1 MNLVWYYLRIGFQD
15 AWRAGGVLLANVA
28 IVAGICLPIFLL
40 LGLKRGLVTQF
51 RSDIQK
57 SPTARQIEAHLGS
70 AGAHLRFTTSYEKEI
85 EKEVPGVALVV
96 PQITLNG
103 WAAHEGKETE
113 STFACTK
120 PGDPFLSFYG
130 ADVLKEGD
138 RGVVVS
144 RAVADELGIAY
155 EELSNGRFQVDEDA
169 VITLKVMRGGD
180 DEKHELQTPV
190 RAVFATSDKTLKGL
204 YLDRQMMDWLEDFK
218 KGRSVEALGLKG
230 FADAVKA
237 EYDGYVSFSKYQF
250 SPTDFTRL
258 KARGLT
264 AVPLAESKRK
274 DKQQLR
280 SLYGLLK
287 PHDLHVYWIG
297 ASLSTSDGD
306 ATVTIDAA
314 DVEGI
319 TEPDDRVL
327 PWATPRTMNIN
338 GAPHQLV
345 GITLNARW
353 LKNYFRNTS
362 TRMKAEVRDFG
373 GTVLRNEMAVM
384 LPMEAIGIRPAAAQP
399 PPPAKTEEPA
409 TPATS
414 IPPEATPPQPEGLP
428 GDPPPAAPD
437 ATELA
442 GDEPP
447 EPPLPVDPLAP
458 GDEPPEP
465 PELWP
470 RGGKTASLLLGVV
483 RMLGDAGDGFETAIE
498 SFARHI
504 PVDPPA
510 APLPAEP
517 PETVTLKVADK
528 QFAALK
534 LETLSSSSMPLRNKP
549 LWQPLVAGV
558 GGDILS
564 FVGKLEAASRPLP
577 QAAAPGKPAGP
588 ALPPGKPAAAPPA
601 EAPPAEAP
609 PAETPPTEAPPV
621 ETPPAE
627 APPAETPPAAA
638 PAGDSKPA
646 GPVAPPEAAPPAE
659 TKPAEAKPA
668 APAAEAKPPAAQPAP
683 VEVEQPQEPWTIE
696 NSLIY
701 QVAGSVDDMQFYPG
715 KPPVAVIP
723 ARLAAHLARA
733 EEGHLRYDALL
744 NRFAAATSENHFTV
758 ARVYADDLNDVPAVD
773 DYFREKGYGTISSRT
788 RVEEMQG
795 YVDTLD
801 VLIFVVLCGVL
812 GFGAVTVMFVFW
824 DVTVRKRGAIGIM
837 RIMGMPPLGVLLITL
852 VRASVVGLIGAV
864 TTLGL
869 GLLLMFLLNTFTTA
883 SCIPGLLDGV
893 WILAGSF
900 FCCFLGVA
908 FPAYYAAVWLDP
920 VDAIFASKLQ

>member
-70 AGAHLRFTTSYEKEI
+70 AGAHLRFTNSYEKKLQE
-85 EKEVPGVALVV
+85 EVPGVALVV

-103 WAAHEGKETE
+103 WAANGDKETE

-120 PGDPFLSFYG
+120 PGDPFLAFYG
-130 ADVLKEGD
+130 ADVLEDGD
-138 RGVVVS
+138 RGVVMS
-144 RAVADELGIAY
+144 KAVADELGIEY
-155 EELSNGRFQVDEDA
+155 EELPNNRYKVDEDA

-218 KGRSVEALGLKG
+218 KGRSVQALGLKG

-264 AVPLAESKRK
+264 AVPLEESERK
-274 DKQQLR
+274 DKEQLR

-287 PHDLHVYWIG
+287 PHDLYVYWIG
-297 ASLSTSDGD
+297 ASLSTSDGN
-306 ATVTIDAA
+306 ATVTIEAD
-314 DVEGI
+314 DVESI

-327 PWATPRTMNIN
+327 PWATPRKMNVN
-338 GAPHQLV
+338 GKLHDVV

-353 LKNYFRNTS
+353 LKGYFRNTS
-362 TRMKAEVRDFG
+362 TRMKDEVRDFG

-384 LPMEAIGIRPAAAQP
+384 LPMDASTVPVPAQP
-399 PPPAKTEEPA
+399 PAPLDDPPADEKEDPAGSKPPADPEPEPFDP
-409 TPATS
+409 TL
-414 IPPEATPPQPEGLP
+414 PPGAP
-428 GDPPPAAPD
+428 GDPPPAAP
-437 ATELA
+437 ATPKVA
-442 GDEPP
+442 YDEPP
-447 EPPLPVDPLAP
+447 EPPLPPDPLAP

-470 RGGKTASLLLGVV
+470 RGEKTATLLLSVV
-483 RMLGDAGDGFETAIE
+483 NMVMDAGAGVEQTIE
-498 SFARHI
+498 GIAANI
-504 PVDPPA
+504 PADPPA
-510 APLPAEP
+510 DVPKEGLPP
-517 PETVTLKVADK
+517 TVSLKVADK
-528 QFAALK
+528 QYASLT
-534 LETLSSSSMPLRNKP
+534 LEPLRSGTLSLRNRP
-549 LWQPLVAGV
+549 LWQPMVKEFGT
-558 GGDILS
+558 DILAMLNT
-564 FVGKLEAASRPLP
+564 LEEYTRPLP
-577 QAAAPGKPAGP
+577 EPEKPEPAAEPKPAEPPAEAAPATPPQPADKEPADAAAPKEDEKKAEPAADAAAAP
-588 ALPPGKPAAAPPA
+588 APAEPAAPPAAAEPAKEPAAAPKA
-601 EAPPAEAP
+601 EE
-609 PAETPPTEAPPV
+609 
-621 ETPPAE
+621 
-627 APPAETPPAAA
+627 
-638 PAGDSKPA
+638 
-646 GPVAPPEAAPPAE
+646 
-659 TKPAEAKPA
+659 KPAEKPAEPPKPAKPWKL
-668 APAAEAKPPAAQPAP
+668 ED
-683 VEVEQPQEPWTIE
+683 
-696 NSLIY
+696 SLIY

-715 KPPVAVIP
+715 NPPVAVVP
-723 ARLAAHLARA
+723 ARLAAHLAR
-733 EEGHLRYDALL
+733 EKEGHLRYDPLL

-758 ARVYADDLNDVPAVD
+758 ARVYADDLNDVPEVD

-812 GFGAVTVMFVFW
+812 GFGAVTVLFVFW

-837 RIMGMPPLGVLLITL
+837 RIMGMPPMGVLLITF
-852 VRASVVGLIGAV
+852 VRASVVGLIGAL
-864 TTLGL
+864 TTLAL

-883 SCIPGLLDGV
+883 SCIPGYLDAV